1 MKDSAAAQQF
11 NPAPSE
17 GWVPSSPVI
26 LSTPWNGGNSD
37 DNSGATSSPIKPQVC
52 TKATNSVS
60 NISHVFSL
68 DFVTIVL
75 HRTVLQGSAILIVS
89 YNKLKDDL
97 AAKILLPRVIIIVPV
112 VLVVPEIF
120 LIIIVILVTGSLDP
134 ENNMWNRT

>member
-1 MKDSAAAQQF
+1 MGRIALFKDSAAEQKF

-26 LSTPWNGGNSD
+26 LSTPWNSGNSD

-52 TKATNSVS
+52 TNSVS

-68 DFVTIVL
+68 DSVTIVL
-75 HRTVLQGSAILIVS
+75 HRTVLKGSAILIVS
-89 YNKLKDDL
+89 YKLKDDL
-97 AAKILLPRVIIIVPV
+97 VPKILIPRVIIIAPV

-120 LIIIVILVTGSLDP
+120 LIIVILITGSLDP
-134 ENNMWNRT
+134 EKIM

>member
-37 DNSGATSSPIKPQVC
+37 DNGGATSSPIKLQVC
-52 TKATNSVS
+52 TTSIS
-60 NISHVFSL
+60 IISHVFSL

-89 YNKLKDDL
+89 YKLKDDL
-97 AAKILLPRVIIIVPV
+97 AAKLLLPRVIIIVPV

-120 LIIIVILVTGSLDP
+120 LIIVILVTGSLDP
-134 ENNMWNRT
+134 ENNM

>member
-17 GWVPSSPVI
+17 GWVPSSHVI

-52 TKATNSVS
+52 TGSVS

-89 YNKLKDDL
+89 YKLKDDL
-97 AAKILLPRVIIIVPV
+97 AAKILIPRVIIIVPV

-120 LIIIVILVTGSLDP
+120 LIIVILVTGSLDP

>member
-37 DNSGATSSPIKPQVC
+37 DNSGATSSPIKPQVG
-52 TKATNSVS
+52 TGSVS

-120 LIIIVILVTGSLDP
+120 LIIVVILVTGGLDP
-134 ENNMWNRT
+134 ENNM

>member
-1 MKDSAAAQQF
+1 MGRIALFKDSAAAQKF

-26 LSTPWNGGNSD
+26 LSTPWNSGNSD

-52 TKATNSVS
+52 TNSVS
-60 NISHVFSL
+60 KISHAFSL

-75 HRTVLQGSAILIVS
+75 HRTVLQGSTILIVS
-89 YNKLKDDL
+89 YKLKDDL
-97 AAKILLPRVIIIVPV
+97 VAKILIPRVIIIAPV

-120 LIIIVILVTGSLDP
+120 LIIVILITGSLDP
-134 ENNMWNRT
+134 EKIM

>member
-37 DNSGATSSPIKPQVC
+37 DNSGATSSLIKPQVC
-52 TKATNSVS
+52 TNSVS

-89 YNKLKDDL
+89 YKLKDDL
-97 AAKILLPRVIIIVPV
+97 TAKISIPRVIIIVPV

-120 LIIIVILVTGSLDP
+120 LIIIVIMITGSLDP
-134 ENNMWNRT
+134 ESYVKNGT

>member
-1 MKDSAAAQQF
+1 MGRIALFKDSTAAQKF

-26 LSTPWNGGNSD
+26 LSTPWNSGNSD

-52 TKATNSVS
+52 TNSVS
-60 NISHVFSL
+60 KISHAFSL

-75 HRTVLQGSAILIVS
+75 HRTVLQGSTILIVS
-89 YNKLKDDL
+89 YKLKDDL
-97 AAKILLPRVIIIVPV
+97 VAKILIPRVIIIAPV

-120 LIIIVILVTGSLDP
+120 LIIVILITGSLDP
-134 ENNMWNRT
+134 EKIM

>member
-52 TKATNSVS
+52 TGSVS
-60 NISHVFSL
+60 NIRHVFSL
-68 DFVTIVL
+68 DFVSIVL
-75 HRTVLQGSAILIVS
+75 HRTVLHGSAILIVS
-89 YNKLKDDL
+89 YKLKDDL
-97 AAKILLPRVIIIVPV
+97 AAKILIPRVIIIVPV

-120 LIIIVILVTGSLDP
+120 LIIVILVTGSLDP

>member
-1 MKDSAAAQQF
+1 MKDSTSAQQF

-52 TKATNSVS
+52 LCTKATNSVS

-68 DFVTIVL
+68 DFVPIVL
-75 HRTVLQGSAILIVS
+75 HRIVLQGSAILIIS
-89 YNKLKDDL
+89 NKLKVEFFVT
-97 AAKILLPRVIIIVPV
+97 KILIPRVIIIVPV

-120 LIIIVILVTGSLDP
+120 LIIVVILVTGGLDP
-134 ENNMWNRT
+134 ENNM